1 VAYRS
6 SPIRRGRATKA
17 EYEARR
23 AALYDIVAEQY
34 PMTVRQV
41 FYQAT
46 VRGLIEK
53 TEAGYSKIQWDLTVM
68 RKAGELPY
76 EWIEDGSRSVYK
88 PTSYPNIA
96 AALKDTAES
105 YRKDLWIGG
114 RYPFVEVWVEKDALT
129 NVIYPV
135 TEEYDVPLRP
145 ARGYASLSFLHD
157 AASHIDTL
165 DVPAVVF
172 HLGDYDPSG
181 VNAGE
186 SIENTLREMA
196 PDALIYFER
205 LAVTREQITDW
216 SLPTRPTKS
225 SDPRAASFGDDISV
239 ELDAI
244 EPNRLR
250 QIVREAIERHMPP
263 EEFKAL
269 KQAEARERAT
279 LLNLVKKMT
288 NRKSK

>member
-6 SPIRRGRATKA
+6 SPIRRERGSKA

-23 AALYDIVAEQY
+23 AALYDIVAAQS

-46 VRGLIEK
+46 VRNLIEK

-68 RKAGELPY
+68 RKAGDLPF
-76 EWIEDGSRSVYK
+76 EWIEDGTRSVFK
-88 PTSYPNIA
+88 PTTYPNIA
-96 AALKDTAES
+96 AALQETAKD
-105 YRKDLWIGG
+105 YRKDLWVDADA
-114 RYPFVEVWVEKDALT
+114 FVEVWIEKDALT

-135 TEEYDVPLRP
+135 TGQYDVPLRP

-157 AASHIDTL
+157 AASHIETL
-165 DVPAVVF
+165 DVPAYIF

-186 SIENTLREMA
+186 TIESTLREMA
-196 PDALIYFER
+196 YDSEIIFER
-205 LAVTREQITDW
+205 LAVTREQITNW
-216 SLPTRPTKS
+216 NLPSRPTKS

-250 QIVREAIERHMPP
+250 AIVCEAIERHMPT
-263 EEFKAL
+263 EQFAAL
-269 KQAEARERAT
+269 KRAEAQERTT
-279 LLNLVKKMT
+279 LLNMVKKLT
-288 NRKSK
+288 KRAW

>member
-6 SPIRRGRATKA
+6 SPIRRERASKA

-23 AALYDIVAEQY
+23 AALYDIVAAQS

-46 VRGLIEK
+46 VRNLIEK

-68 RKAGELPY
+68 RKAGDLPF
-76 EWIEDGSRSVYK
+76 EWIEDGTRSVFK
-88 PTSYPNIA
+88 PTTYPNIG
-96 AALKDTAES
+96 AALHETAKD
-105 YRKDLWIGG
+105 YRKDLWVDADA
-114 RYPFVEVWVEKDALT
+114 FVEVWIEKDALT

-135 TEEYDVPLRP
+135 TGQYDVPLRP

-157 AASHIDTL
+157 AASHIETL
-165 DVPAVVF
+165 DVPAYIF

-186 SIENTLREMA
+186 TIESTLREMA
-196 PDALIYFER
+196 YDSEIIFER

-216 SLPTRPTKS
+216 NLPSRATKS
-225 SDPRAASFGDDISV
+225 SDPRAASFGDNISV

-250 QIVREAIERHMPP
+250 AIVREAIERHMPT
-263 EEFKAL
+263 EQFAAL
-269 KQAEARERAT
+269 KRAEAQERTT
-279 LLNLVKKMT
+279 LLNMVKKLT
-288 NRKSK
+288 KRGW